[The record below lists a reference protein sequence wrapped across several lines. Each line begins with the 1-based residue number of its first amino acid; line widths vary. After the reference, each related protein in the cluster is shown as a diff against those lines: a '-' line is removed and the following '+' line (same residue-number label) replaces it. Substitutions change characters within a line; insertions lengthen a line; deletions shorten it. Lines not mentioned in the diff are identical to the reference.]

1 MTTLAV
7 ETARLQSISSSF
19 ASDAEVNMATVIMK
33 RPDGK
38 TQAICVYREEAQA
51 LRTQYIDVR

>member
-1 MTTLAV
+1 VTTLAV

-51 LRTQYIDVR
+51 LRTHT

>member
-1 MTTLAV
+1 VTTLAV
-7 ETARLQSISSSF
+7 ETAPLQSISSSF
-19 ASDAEVNMATVIMK
+19 ASDAEVIMK